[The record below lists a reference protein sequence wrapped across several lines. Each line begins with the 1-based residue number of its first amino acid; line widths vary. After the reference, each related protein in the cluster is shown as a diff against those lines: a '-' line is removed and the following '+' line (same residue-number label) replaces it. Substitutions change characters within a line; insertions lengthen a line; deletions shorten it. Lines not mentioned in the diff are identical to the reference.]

1 MHVIS
6 LSLNYRKATVEE
18 REKVQFNEVELTDAL
33 HKLRT
38 EKSILET
45 VMLSTCN
52 RTEVYIVSD
61 QVHTGKYYAQS
72 FLADWFNVDL
82 EVIKKIIDVKVGEE
96 AIEHLF
102 YVTAGLDS
110 MVLGETQI
118 LGQIRDAFFKAQNEQ
133 TTGTIFNKLF
143 KEAITVAKKGHND
156 TDISK
161 NAISTS
167 YAAVQLVNKIF
178 EKNRTTKAVV
188 IGAGEMSEQS
198 VLNLTSNGIKDITIV
213 NRSIENAK
221 KLADKFGCDFQTMD
235 KLEDSLMETDLVIS
249 STASRNYVI
258 TEEVLQDVQA
268 KRANRP
274 LILIDIAM
282 PRDIEPSAIQYE
294 NVYMYNV
301 DDLQGLID
309 SNLETRQQ
317 EAKKVELMIE
327 KAQEDFDTW
336 VNQLG
341 VTPVIQ
347 ALRSKA
353 LSIHEE
359 TFKSVERKMPG
370 MTDRE
375 KTVISKHMKSIIN
388 QMLKDPITYTK
399 EIGNEKQAMKKLKE
413 IEMLFGIEE
422 EVEEVKDGERKKYQQ
437 EHINRQSEFAFE

>member
-18 REKVQFNEVELTDAL
+18 REKVQFNEVELTEAL

-45 VMLSTCN
+45 VLLSTCN

-61 QVHTGKYYAQS
+61 QIHTGKYYAQS
-72 FLADWFNVDL
+72 FLADWFSVEL
-82 EVIKKIIDVKVGEE
+82 ETIKKIIDVKVGDE

-118 LGQIRDAFFKAQNEQ
+118 LGQIRDAFFKAQHEH

-167 YAAVQLVNKIF
+167 YAAVQLVKKIF
-178 EKNRTTKAVV
+178 DESRATKAVV

-198 VLNLTSNGIKDITIV
+198 VLNLTSNGITDVTII
-213 NRSIENAK
+213 NRSIDNAK
-221 KLADKFGCDFQTMD
+221 KLAEKFGCSYRSMD
-235 KLEDSLMETDLVIS
+235 ELEDSLLDTDLVIS
-249 STASRNYVI
+249 STSSRNYVI
-258 TEEVLQDVQA
+258 TKEMLQDIQE
-268 KRANRP
+268 KRSARP

-282 PRDIEPSAIQYE
+282 PRDIEQSTAQYD

-309 SNLETRQQ
+309 SNLQTRQQ
-317 EAKKVELMIE
+317 EAKKIEAMIV
-327 KAQEDFDTW
+327 KARDDFDTW

-347 ALRSKA
+347 ALRTKA
-353 LSIHEE
+353 LTIHEE
-359 TFKSVERKMPG
+359 TFESVERKMPD
-370 MTDRE
+370 MTERE

-388 QMLKDPITYTK
+388 QLLKDPITYTK
-399 EIGNEKQAMKKLKE
+399 EIGNEKHAMKKLKE
-413 IEMLFGIEE
+413 IETLFGIEE
-422 EVEEVKDGERKKYQQ
+422 EVEEVKNRERDK
-437 EHINRQSEFAFE
+437 HRRALINKQSEIAFE

>member
-18 REKVQFNEVELTDAL
+18 REKVQFNEVELTEAL

-45 VMLSTCN
+45 VLLSTCN

-61 QVHTGKYYAQS
+61 QIHTGKYYAQS
-72 FLADWFNVDL
+72 FLADWFDVDL
-82 EVIKKIIDVKVGEE
+82 ETIKKILDVKVGEE

-118 LGQIRDAFFKAQNEQ
+118 LGQIRDAFLKAQNEQ

-161 NAISTS
+161 NAVSTS
-167 YAAVQLVNKIF
+167 YAAIQLVNKIF
-178 EKNRTTKAVV
+178 DENRAVKAVV

-198 VLNLTSNGIKDITIV
+198 VLNLTSNGITDITIV
-213 NRSIENAK
+213 NRTIDNAQR
-221 KLADKFGCDFQTMD
+221 LADKFGCSYQAMD
-235 KLEDSLMETDLVIS
+235 ELEDCLLDTDLVIS
-249 STASRNYVI
+249 STSSRNYVI
-258 TEEVLQDVQA
+258 TEYMLESIQA
-268 KRANRP
+268 KRAARP

-282 PRDIEPSAIQYE
+282 PRDIEPGTTQYD

-317 EAKKVELMIE
+317 EAKKVESMIV
-327 KAQEDFDTW
+327 KAQDDFDTW

-347 ALRSKA
+347 ALRTKA
-353 LSIHEE
+353 LTIHEE
-359 TFKSVERKMPG
+359 TFKSVERKMPD

-399 EIGNEKQAMKKLKE
+399 EIGNEKHAMKKLKE
-413 IEMLFGIEE
+413 IEMLFGVEE
-422 EVEEVKDGERKKYQQ
+422 EVEEVKNRERDKQRQALISK
-437 EHINRQSEFAFE
+437 QSEIAFE

>member
-221 KLADKFGCDFQTMD
+221 KLADKFGCDYQTMD
-235 KLEDSLMETDLVIS
+235 KLENSLMETDLVIS

-258 TEEVLQDVQA
+258 TEEVLQEVQA

-282 PRDIEPSAIQYE
+282 PRDIEPSTTPYE

>member
-45 VMLSTCN
+45 VLLSTCN

-72 FLADWFNVDL
+72 FLADWFDVDL
-82 EVIKKIIDVKVGEE
+82 ETIKKIIDVKVGEE

-161 NAISTS
+161 NAVSTS

-178 EKNRTTKAVV
+178 EENRETKAAV

-198 VLNLTSNGIKDITIV
+198 VLNLTSNGINDVTIV

-221 KLADKFGCDFQTMD
+221 QLADKFGCSYEQMD
-235 KLEDSLMETDLVIS
+235 KLEDCLMDTDLVIS
-249 STASRNYVI
+249 STSSRNYVI
-258 TEEVLQDVQA
+258 TEEMLQSIQA
-268 KRANRP
+268 KRTNRP

-282 PRDIEPSAIQYE
+282 PRDIEPSTTQYE

-317 EAKKVELMIE
+317 EAKKVEAMIM

-347 ALRSKA
+347 ALRTKA
-353 LSIHEE
+353 LTIHEE
-359 TFKSVERKMPG
+359 TFKSVERKMPD
-370 MTDRE
+370 MTERE

-399 EIGNEKQAMKKLKE
+399 EIGNEKHAMKKLKE
-413 IEMLFGIEE
+413 IETLFGIEE
-422 EVEEVKDGERKKYQQ
+422 EVEDVKDKERNKHRQAL
-437 EHINRQSEFAFE
+437 INKQSEIAFE

>member
-18 REKVQFNEVELTDAL
+18 REKVQFNEVELTEAL

-45 VMLSTCN
+45 VLLSTCN

-61 QVHTGKYYAQS
+61 QIHTGKYYAQS
-72 FLADWFNVDL
+72 FLADWFDVDL
-82 EVIKKIIDVKVGEE
+82 ETIKKIIDVKVGEE

-118 LGQIRDAFFKAQNEQ
+118 LGQIRDAFLKAQNEQ

-161 NAISTS
+161 NAVSTS
-167 YAAVQLVNKIF
+167 YAAIQLVNKIF
-178 EKNRTTKAVV
+178 DENRAVKAVV

-198 VLNLTSNGIKDITIV
+198 VLNLTSNGITDITIV
-213 NRSIENAK
+213 NRTIDNAQR
-221 KLADKFGCDFQTMD
+221 LADKFGCSYQAMD
-235 KLEDSLMETDLVIS
+235 ELEDCLLDTDLVIS
-249 STASRNYVI
+249 STSSRNYVI
-258 TEEVLQDVQA
+258 TEYMLESIQA
-268 KRANRP
+268 KRAARP

-282 PRDIEPSAIQYE
+282 PRDIEPGTTQYD

-317 EAKKVELMIE
+317 EAKKVESMIV
-327 KAQEDFDTW
+327 KAQDDFDTW

-347 ALRSKA
+347 ALRTKA
-353 LSIHEE
+353 LTIHEE
-359 TFKSVERKMPG
+359 TFKSVERKMPD

-399 EIGNEKQAMKKLKE
+399 EIGNEKHAMKKLKE
-413 IEMLFGIEE
+413 IEMLFGVEE
-422 EVEEVKDGERKKYQQ
+422 EVEEVKNRERDKQRQALISK
-437 EHINRQSEFAFE
+437 QSEIAFE

>member
-38 EKSILET
+38 EKSILEA
-45 VMLSTCN
+45 VLLSTCN

-72 FLADWFNVDL
+72 FLADWFDVDL
-82 EVIKKIIDVKVGEE
+82 ETIKKIIDVKVGEE

-178 EKNRTTKAVV
+178 EKNRETKAIV

-198 VLNLTSNGIKDITIV
+198 VLNLTSNGMKDVTIV

-221 KLADKFGCDFQTMD
+221 QLADKFGCSYEQMD
-235 KLEDSLMETDLVIS
+235 KLEDCLMDTDLVIS
-249 STASRNYVI
+249 STSSRNYVI
-258 TEEVLQDVQA
+258 TEEMLQSVQA

-282 PRDIEPSAIQYE
+282 PRDIEPNTTQYD

-309 SNLETRQQ
+309 SNLATRQQ
-317 EAKKVELMIE
+317 EAKKVEAMIM
-327 KAQEDFDTW
+327 KAQDDFDTW

-347 ALRSKA
+347 ALRTKA
-353 LSIHEE
+353 LTIHEE
-359 TFKSVERKMPG
+359 TFKSVERKMPD
-370 MTDRE
+370 MTERE

-399 EIGNEKQAMKKLKE
+399 EVGNEKHAMKKLKE
-413 IEMLFGIEE
+413 IETLFGIEK
-422 EVEEVKDGERKKYQQ
+422 EVEEVKDRERNKHRQALVNK
-437 EHINRQSEFAFE
+437 QSEIAFE

>member
-18 REKVQFNEVELTDAL
+18 REKVQFNEVELTEAL

-45 VMLSTCN
+45 VLLSTCN

-72 FLADWFNVDL
+72 FLADWFDVDL
-82 EVIKKIIDVKVGEE
+82 ETIKKIIDVKVGEE

-118 LGQIRDAFFKAQNEQ
+118 LGQIRDAFLKAQNEH

-178 EKNRTTKAVV
+178 DESRATKTVV

-198 VLNLTSNGIKDITIV
+198 VLNLTSNGITDVTII
-213 NRSIENAK
+213 NRSIDNAK
-221 KLADKFGCDFQTMD
+221 KLADKFGCSYQAMD
-235 KLEDSLMETDLVIS
+235 ELEDCLLETDLVIS
-249 STASRNYVI
+249 STSSRNYVI
-258 TEEVLQDVQA
+258 TEEMLQSIQE
-268 KRANRP
+268 KRAARP

-282 PRDIEPSAIQYE
+282 PRDIEPSTTQYDD
-294 NVYMYNV
+294 VYMYNV

-317 EAKKVELMIE
+317 EAKKIEAMIV
-327 KAQEDFDTW
+327 KAQDDFDTW

-347 ALRSKA
+347 ALRMKA
-353 LSIHEE
+353 LTIHEE
-359 TFKSVERKMPG
+359 TFKSVERKMPD
-370 MTDRE
+370 MTERE

-399 EIGNEKQAMKKLKE
+399 EIGNEKHAMKKLKE
-413 IEMLFGIEE
+413 IETLFGIEE
-422 EVEEVKDGERKKYQQ
+422 EVGEVKNRERDKHRQTL
-437 EHINRQSEFAFE
+437 INRKSEIAFE

>member
-18 REKVQFNEVELTDAL
+18 REKVQFNEVELTEAL

-45 VMLSTCN
+45 VLLSTCN

-61 QVHTGKYYAQS
+61 QIHTGKYYAQS
-72 FLADWFNVDL
+72 FLADWFDVDL
-82 EVIKKIIDVKVGEE
+82 ETIKKILDVKVGEE

-118 LGQIRDAFFKAQNEQ
+118 LGQIRDAFLKAQNEQ

-161 NAISTS
+161 NAVSTS

-178 EKNRTTKAVV
+178 DENRAVKAVV

-198 VLNLTSNGIKDITIV
+198 VLNLTSNGITDITIV
-213 NRSIENAK
+213 NRTIDNAQR
-221 KLADKFGCDFQTMD
+221 LADKFGCSYQAMD
-235 KLEDSLMETDLVIS
+235 ELEDCLLDTDLVIS
-249 STASRNYVI
+249 STSSRNYVI
-258 TEEVLQDVQA
+258 TEYMLESIQA
-268 KRANRP
+268 KRAARP

-282 PRDIEPSAIQYE
+282 PRDIEPGTTQYD

-317 EAKKVELMIE
+317 EAKKVESMIV
-327 KAQEDFDTW
+327 KAQDDFDTW

-347 ALRSKA
+347 ALRTKA
-353 LSIHEE
+353 LTIHEE
-359 TFKSVERKMPG
+359 TFKSVERKMPD

-399 EIGNEKQAMKKLKE
+399 EIGNEKHAMKKLKE
-413 IEMLFGIEE
+413 IEMLFGVEE
-422 EVEEVKDGERKKYQQ
+422 EVEEVKNRERDKQRQALISK
-437 EHINRQSEFAFE
+437 QSEIAFE

>member
-18 REKVQFNEVELTDAL
+18 REKVQFNEVELTEAL

-45 VMLSTCN
+45 VLLSTCN

-61 QVHTGKYYAQS
+61 QIHTGKYYAQS
-72 FLADWFNVDL
+72 FLADWFDVDL
-82 EVIKKIIDVKVGEE
+82 ETIKKIIDVKVGEE

-118 LGQIRDAFFKAQNEQ
+118 LGQIRDAFLKAQNEQ

-161 NAISTS
+161 NAVSTS

-178 EKNRTTKAVV
+178 DENRAVKAVV

-198 VLNLTSNGIKDITIV
+198 VLNLTSNGITDITIV
-213 NRSIENAK
+213 NRTIDNAQR
-221 KLADKFGCDFQTMD
+221 LADKFGCSYQAMD
-235 KLEDSLMETDLVIS
+235 ELEDCLLDTDLVIS
-249 STASRNYVI
+249 STSSRNYVI
-258 TEEVLQDVQA
+258 TEYMLESIQA
-268 KRANRP
+268 KRAARP

-282 PRDIEPSAIQYE
+282 PRDIEPGTTQYD

-317 EAKKVELMIE
+317 EAKKVESMIV
-327 KAQEDFDTW
+327 KAQDDFDTW

-347 ALRSKA
+347 ALRTKA
-353 LSIHEE
+353 LTIHEE
-359 TFKSVERKMPG
+359 TFKSVERKMPD

-399 EIGNEKQAMKKLKE
+399 EIGNEKHAMKKLKE

-422 EVEEVKDGERKKYQQ
+422 EVEEVKNRERDKHRQALISK
-437 EHINRQSEFAFE
+437 QSEIAFE